1 MSNSN
6 AKAFKAFET
15 FWTDLRMKIKMI
27 SYLAVVIGVLQI
39 MANLIHFI
47 GMDDHIENAKSIY
60 LKCHIAKI
68 IDTIPYLNEEKH
80 FEIGDYSL
88 TAGQF
93 SHAYRK
99 LYGHYNLEVLK
110 FFVKSFLIWLI
121 LPFILFVFK
130 RKSAKQMAD
139 VHLGGTEVIS
149 EKKFSK
155 KIKKSKQNISL
166 NKLISIPFECENR
179 HFFVIGK
186 QGAGKSQV
194 FSRAIDKIIERKEKS
209 IIYDF
214 KGDYIAKF
222 YNPETDL
229 IFNPLDE
236 RSLGW
241 CLFNEIKTKVD
252 IENISYSYIPPSN
265 AKDPFWDDGARDI
278 FYSVLYYCWKNDRKT
293 NKDVF
298 EISKLP
304 PLKMVKLFSSTEGCE
319 RGIPPLLEPKVAASI
334 RSVFFQKVKSLEYAQ
349 EEHGNFS
356 IKKWIEDETF
366 RGRIFIVGQSETKDI
381 IAPLFTLFLDIAAK
395 KFFMLPENLQRRL
408 FFFIDEFGT
417 LKRMNNIP
425 DLLKLSRSYGGSVWL
440 GIQDTGQ
447 IKDIYGY
454 ETTKTIIGNCANSI
468 ILGVEEPDDAEYLS
482 KKISDKKIQTM
493 KENLSFGVEDYK
505 DGHSLGVNDK
515 TERAVLASEIL
526 RLSDLSFYLKLST
539 IAEYTLT
546 KVNFRKFEERQ
557 TSFIQRNVFV
567 TSEEDRNDES
577 DSDEYPDMSK
587 EIEKVIAQKDEA
599 EFERDFR

>member
-39 MANLIHFI
+39 MTNLIHFI

-80 FEIGDYSL
+80 FEIGNYSL

-229 IFNPLDE
+229 IFNRHSKFSVLI
-236 RSLGW
+236 RGW
-241 CLFNEIKTKVD
+241 EVVKKTCLFSHFSAIIVYSLSDSLISESNCNYCLLEISCDFT
-252 IENISYSYIPPSN
+252 SPPS
-265 AKDPFWDDGARDI
+265 FCQ
-278 FYSVLYYCWKNDRKT
+278 LY
-293 NKDVF
+293 
-298 EISKLP
+298 
-304 PLKMVKLFSSTEGCE
+304 
-319 RGIPPLLEPKVAASI
+319 
-334 RSVFFQKVKSLEYAQ
+334 
-349 EEHGNFS
+349 
-356 IKKWIEDETF
+356 
-366 RGRIFIVGQSETKDI
+366 
-381 IAPLFTLFLDIAAK
+381 
-395 KFFMLPENLQRRL
+395 
-408 FFFIDEFGT
+408 
-417 LKRMNNIP
+417 
-425 DLLKLSRSYGGSVWL
+425 
-440 GIQDTGQ
+440 
-447 IKDIYGY
+447 
-454 ETTKTIIGNCANSI
+454 
-468 ILGVEEPDDAEYLS
+468 
-482 KKISDKKIQTM
+482 
-493 KENLSFGVEDYK
+493 
-505 DGHSLGVNDK
+505 
-515 TERAVLASEIL
+515 
-526 RLSDLSFYLKLST
+526 
-539 IAEYTLT
+539 
-546 KVNFRKFEERQ
+546 
-557 TSFIQRNVFV
+557 
-567 TSEEDRNDES
+567 
-577 DSDEYPDMSK
+577 
-587 EIEKVIAQKDEA
+587 
-599 EFERDFR
+599 